1 MKMDLKKYSEGIK
14 MRKLNETEMMLFAG
28 RTGVKKIAFENF
40 ISSVDLSKP
49 KYQHVFNLCLDS
61 GLYKWNVATI
71 EEILKSIDIMYEE
84 D

>member
-1 MKMDLKKYSEGIK
+1 
-14 MRKLNETEMMLFAG
+14 MRKLNEKEMMLFANKN
-28 RTGVKKIAFENF
+28 GVKILAFDNF
-40 ISSVDLSKP
+40 ITSIDLSKP

-71 EEILKSIDIMYEE
+71 EAILNGIDIMYME